1 MTKDPAALTPNNVQT
16 LLDTDERLQLAW
28 NCGREAANF
37 LYTARPE
44 NLVIETKSTGSDL
57 VSAMDKGAEEIIVS
71 AIRSHFPE
79 DGILGEEGTSVD
91 SSNGVRWI
99 IDPLDGTVNYLFGI
113 PLWGV
118 SIAVEFEGL
127 VKLGVIVLPN
137 QGEIYLAIHK
147 QGSWKVSDSNF
158 ALANSGEQPALA
170 PTHQA
175 RLHVRPTADFARAL
189 ISTGFGYDAGRR
201 EAQAQLLVGVLP
213 KFADIRRSGCAV
225 VDFCWLA
232 SGVTD
237 GYYEYGLNAWDYA
250 AGALL
255 VTEAGG
261 GAKGLSDE
269 DFSQFLI
276 ASTPMIFEE
285 LRSKLQEGGAQKVLE
300 Y

>member
-1 MTKDPAALTPNNVQT
+1 MTPNPAANAPDNVQA
-16 LLDTDERLQLAW
+16 LLDSDERLQLAW
-28 NCGREAANF
+28 DCGREAANF
-37 LYTARPE
+37 LHTARPA
-44 NLVIETKSTGSDL
+44 NLVIETKSTSSDL

-79 DGILGEEGTSVD
+79 DGILGEEGTSLD

-127 VKLGVIVLPN
+127 VKLGVIVLPT
-137 QGEIYLAIHK
+137 QGEVYVASHN
-147 QGSWKVSDSNF
+147 QGSWKVSYENT
-158 ALANSGEQPALA
+158 ALSISGEQPALV
-170 PTHQA
+170 PTGQT
-175 RLHVRPTADFARAL
+175 RLRVRPTTAFARAL

-255 VTEAGG
+255 VSEAGG
-261 GAKGLSDE
+261 IVQGLVDA
-269 DFSQFLI
+269 DFSQFLV
-276 ASTPMIFEE
+276 ASTPMIFDE
-285 LRSKLQEGGAQKVLE
+285 LRAVLREGGAQKVLDC
-300 Y
+300 